1 MGNLNNSKTKTNLMR
16 AFAGESQARNR
27 YTFASYLAKQNKL
40 EVLEKAFLYTA
51 EQERAH
57 AKVFYD
63 HLKELTGDNISL
75 DSAAYPVEVYDDLVQ
90 TLKAAQHDEYQESD
104 DVYKEFAK
112 VAKEEGFTD
121 VAESFEKIST
131 IEKVHGDRFGKL
143 AEKMENGTLFKSDKE
158 EQWICLN
165 CGYIYTG
172 TEAPKACPVCQY
184 PQGYYMLYSESL
196 FE

>member
-75 DSAAYPVEVYDDLVQ
+75 DSVAYPVEVYDDLVQ

-112 VAKEEGFTD
+112 IAKEEGFTA

-172 TEAPKACPVCQY
+172 TEAPKACPVCRY